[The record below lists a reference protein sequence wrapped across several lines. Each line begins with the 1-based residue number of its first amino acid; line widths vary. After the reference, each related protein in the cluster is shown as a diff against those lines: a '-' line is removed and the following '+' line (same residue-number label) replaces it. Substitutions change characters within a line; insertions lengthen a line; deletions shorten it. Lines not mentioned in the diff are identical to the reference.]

1 MNPNAIHI
9 MDPNIIQAMRKILDE
24 NQLEK
29 ELNER
34 LNQFD
39 KSIQAIR
46 FSANNQLKLKVKG
59 IKEKIPLSMFG
70 DGLIKYLY
78 IVSTF
83 IANNAKTIYIDEVEN
98 GLHFSR
104 MRLLLK
110 NIIDFINN
118 NKDGNLQ
125 VFMTTHNQEFI
136 EILDQVI
143 REKDFAHQTK
153 LFCLEQ
159 YNGLIVAEPYY
170 GENLSLYFKN
180 SANLFGGKERLKKI
194 TMSKKT
200 LIYTEG
206 KSDKNF
212 LSWCLNVWKNED
224 HFDQAYFDII
234 HVESKDKLFSDEFCK
249 RIENILKNKNQ
260 EYRQVCIIFDADIK
274 KEENRES
281 DAGFNNK
288 LKHIREKFKEKGT
301 DFPKEQIF
309 LFPNNQDDGDLETLL
324 LKIAK
329 HDEFLKCFEGYLEC
343 IKSKEYYKPIK
354 NIRKNMLYAY
364 LEALGLENLT
374 KTNIDVFDSKG
385 KIKSKYE
392 ENYKKLTE
400 EVIDFSSNSLIP
412 LKNFL
417 GQFAK

>member
-1 MNPNAIHI
+1 MIQSVRIKNFKNFKDTTIDGFTKLNIITGENNAGKSNLLEALYCLVGKSMRPCANILEIYDNIRKEPLTIESKNLMFYGLDTEKEIQIVTTLDNNQTLDLQIKFIASENQKVIESQIIPTAEQTQMSSQLNFTLKKNNEEIYNDHLNIAKVPNFPPIPNQSGYNRQFKNFDPNQLQKLLPFESAAIITPSDVARKRDIMNPNAIHI

-59 IKEKIPLSMFG
+59 IREKIPLSMFG

-104 MRLLLK
+104 MGLLLK

-143 REKDFAHQTK
+143 KEKNFANQTK
-153 LFCLEQ
+153 LFCLERDGE
-159 YNGLIVAEPYY
+159 NIIPRTYY
-170 GENLSLYFKN
+170 GESLEYYFEN
-180 SANLFGGKERLKKI
+180 EENLFG
-194 TMSKKT
+194 
-200 LIYTEG
+200 
-206 KSDKNF
+206 
-212 LSWCLNVWKNED
+212 
-224 HFDQAYFDII
+224 
-234 HVESKDKLFSDEFCK
+234 
-249 RIENILKNKNQ
+249 
-260 EYRQVCIIFDADIK
+260 
-274 KEENRES
+274 
-281 DAGFNNK
+281 
-288 LKHIREKFKEKGT
+288 
-301 DFPKEQIF
+301 
-309 LFPNNQDDGDLETLL
+309 
-324 LKIAK
+324 
-329 HDEFLKCFEGYLEC
+329 
-343 IKSKEYYKPIK
+343 
-354 NIRKNMLYAY
+354 
-364 LEALGLENLT
+364 
-374 KTNIDVFDSKG
+374 
-385 KIKSKYE
+385 
-392 ENYKKLTE
+392 
-400 EVIDFSSNSLIP
+400 
-412 LKNFL
+412 
-417 GQFAK
+417 